1 MSLDRLS
8 RLLSLEAAGPA
19 WYAGEGPLG
28 TAGAGL
34 KPAPTCSRPALPWE
48 WEIWSPSPL
57 GDPTRPC
64 WNVLGLVITV
74 TSTRRRPEAQ

>member
-34 KPAPTCSRPALPWE
+34 KPAPTCSCTLSWE

-64 WNVLGLVITV
+64 WNALSLVTMV
-74 TSTRRRPEAQ
+74 TSTRRCPEAQ